1 MLNFKRNDLF
11 IVGTVMVSFLWGCGD
26 VCTAVGPGGTLPSG
40 NYHPLVNG
48 HMPPGVV
55 GRSRLASQQPVA
67 GYFQP
72 IKFSGPRGTQF
83 ALPQGGA
90 MSPGQPN
97 LMAGLLIG
105 NVYRFKI
112 TGIPSAPG
120 AELFPTLELIDRT
133 YPPPGLATS
142 FPIPINL
149 DQTDLDEA
157 LNGQMVTRVIYLEDQ
172 QTAAPLPTQP
182 DNTQAMEVAHHQDP
196 LEIADRLGRPVAIVR
211 IGSLAPPTQPHLMP
225 QFYFGYPTW
234 APIYQPEPS
243 DVRTPAPAGAIP
255 GTTSDAFISAP

>member
-1 MLNFKRNDLF
+1 MSRPQPIAVSMFLLATAMF
-11 IVGTVMVSFLWGCGD
+11 ISDHPCL
-26 VCTAVGPGGTLPSG
+26 AVGPGSQLPPSSG
-40 NYHPLVNG
+40 HPLVTG
-48 HMPPGVV
+48 HLPPGVV
-55 GRSRLASQQPVA
+55 GQTRLQSRHPVA

-72 IKFSGPRGTQF
+72 IKFSGPAGTQF

-90 MSPGQPN
+90 MSPAEPN

-105 NVYRFKI
+105 NVYRFRV
-112 TGIPSAPG
+112 TGIPNSPG

-142 FPIPINL
+142 FPVPINL

-172 QTAAPLPTQP
+172 QSAAPLPTKP
-182 DNTQAMEVAHHQDP
+182 DNASALDISHYQDP
-196 LEIADRLGRPVAIVR
+196 LAMADQLGRPIAIVR
-211 IGSLAPPTQPHLMP
+211 IGSLAPPSAAQLLP

-234 APIYQPEPS
+234 APIFQPEPTDAYTTVPS
-243 DVRTPAPAGAIP
+243 GVSIP
-255 GTTSDAFISAP
+255 LQQ